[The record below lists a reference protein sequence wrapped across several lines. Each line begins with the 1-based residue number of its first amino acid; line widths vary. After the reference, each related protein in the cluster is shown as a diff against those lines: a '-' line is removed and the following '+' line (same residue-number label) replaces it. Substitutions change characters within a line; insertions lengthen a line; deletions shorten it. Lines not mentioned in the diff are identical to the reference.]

1 MPNGY
6 FYNPLNNTTHKNRI
20 SGVTSIKF
28 ESEDNKNLSLFYGY
42 SLDNENIIYSREK
55 QLIPNVLYELDDVAN
70 YFYIKNNNNVNI
82 DIDEFSITYL
92 CTDEDYQKQNLNI
105 LMIGNS
111 FADDTLFY
119 SARIAGS
126 YGINLNLYDAYIA
139 GCTLNQHYSNLQ
151 SGAQSYSMRSMNGNQ
166 WDYQDS
172 MSLSGIID
180 SHTWDIITFQQ
191 ASAEVGRP
199 DSYSN
204 LSNLVG
210 LVRNMVGPTVKFYW
224 HQTWAY
230 DSDYHDYYDYFS
242 YFNNDQEAMFD
253 AIIDCYEDE
262 VEPLGLF
269 VDMIP
274 AGTAV
279 QNLRTSYMKETTSRD
294 GKHMSSVHGRYL
306 LGLNFI
312 STIYDIDLDMS
323 PCSFLPNEVNAS
335 YKKPAYESIKNAC
348 KNPLKCTKSQYISP
362 ELGEYDLS
370 NYTEIDAEL
379 VGCSY
384 WNSTDSSNYNKR
396 VSNLKDVS
404 NLYTS
409 TKRFTQSDLP
419 IGSLVVIDEAFGV
432 RPESWTSDSVQYS
445 RQDETYQNIIAVDSN
460 FFNGYQYR
468 AFNIFKA
475 GKTTLLGQYS
485 QIFDGFHIYVPNSS
499 MAGLTPKGTNDM
511 YVSDKTLFKSNF
523 VNIDAFE
530 RIHLDPI
537 TGFYKCDSY
546 YELTNSY
553 VDDTAKKFVCTR
565 PFYSA
570 NDDLP
575 ENTVIIVDSGYQWR
589 SDCWGDHGSYSPRPN
604 NVAALFTR
612 LDSSFWNGFRRRTF
626 NVSSTSSGYVN
637 QNYIAFMNHMR
648 IYIPISDDIEIERQ
662 DTVAMTAL
670 GYAQLQSL
678 VAQQYGKN
686 ELPVLIT
693 LHGDDLEKVNVL
705 IDGMDAGATNYT
717 FNKSTNALSISTSD
731 SNYGTIT
738 GTVNRDLGT
747 ITNLH
752 MDGTFSSYITNNG
765 SITCSEMWFDRCNY
779 STNAASQAVWQR
791 WYMSGSWQAN
801 SGSGEWTTAN
811 ANYLLDND
819 YSMGLRIANS
829 SYGKTRFTLK
839 QDFNGGSGFN
849 PHGISIWLY
858 NPNGN
863 IYSSFRIYAYQTP
876 SSIDNDHAFPSS
888 TYS

>member
-1 MPNGY
+1 
-6 FYNPLNNTTHKNRI
+6 
-20 SGVTSIKF
+20 
-28 ESEDNKNLSLFYGY
+28 
-42 SLDNENIIYSREK
+42 
-55 QLIPNVLYELDDVAN
+55 
-70 YFYIKNNNNVNI
+70 
-82 DIDEFSITYL
+82 
-92 CTDEDYQKQNLNI
+92 
-105 LMIGNS
+105 
-111 FADDTLFY
+111 
-119 SARIAGS
+119 
-126 YGINLNLYDAYIA
+126 
-139 GCTLNQHYSNLQ
+139 
-151 SGAQSYSMRSMNGNQ
+151 
-166 WDYQDS
+166 
-172 MSLSGIID
+172 
-180 SHTWDIITFQQ
+180 
-191 ASAEVGRP
+191 
-199 DSYSN
+199 
-204 LSNLVG
+204 
-210 LVRNMVGPTVKFYW
+210 
-224 HQTWAY
+224 
-230 DSDYHDYYDYFS
+230 
-242 YFNNDQEAMFD
+242 
-253 AIIDCYEDE
+253 
-262 VEPLGLF
+262 
-269 VDMIP
+269 
-274 AGTAV
+274 
-279 QNLRTSYMKETTSRD
+279 
-294 GKHMSSVHGRYL
+294 
-306 LGLNFI
+306 
-312 STIYDIDLDMS
+312 
-323 PCSFLPNEVNAS
+323 
-335 YKKPAYESIKNAC
+335 
-348 KNPLKCTKSQYISP
+348 
-362 ELGEYDLS
+362 
-370 NYTEIDAEL
+370 
-379 VGCSY
+379 
-384 WNSTDSSNYNKR
+384 
-396 VSNLKDVS
+396 
-404 NLYTS
+404 
-409 TKRFTQSDLP
+409 
-419 IGSLVVIDEAFGV
+419 
-432 RPESWTSDSVQYS
+432 
-445 RQDETYQNIIAVDSN
+445 
-460 FFNGYQYR
+460 
-468 AFNIFKA
+468 
-475 GKTTLLGQYS
+475 
-485 QIFDGFHIYVPNSS
+485 

-888 TYS
+888 TYSEVLKTSNIGSNEWVNFKVGLSDCGTIYNISFYFETSSSATTYVYLGHVSFY